1 MADAILL
8 PYIMKFNSDEP
19 YAKAK
24 YDAFAASIGRRDL
37 IQVVKEL
44 NHILGIPGTL
54 KEVLPDEEAFLAKVD
69 EMAVVSKADG
79 CTKTNPI
86 IPSVEQFRALI
97 LQAYY
102 GE

>member
-1 MADAILL
+1 M
-8 PYIMKFNSDEP
+8 
-19 YAKAK
+19 
-24 YDAFAASIGRRDL
+24 
-37 IQVVKEL
+37 VKEL